1 MNEILQRMKE
11 RIAAL
16 GERLT
21 TVQKIA
27 IIVVSLLMFAV
38 VGALAWYGTRV
49 EMVPLYTE
57 LKQEDAGKIADRL
70 KEEKVP
76 FTVEKGG
83 STILVPADQAD
94 ALRIMLAADGPIDAN
109 PGYKLFDGADM
120 FGMPEEVIQLNKRRA
135 LEGELA
141 KTIEAI
147 EEIKAA
153 RVHLALPPDEL
164 FVEDQKPA
172 TASVILN
179 MKPGGTLRPKQVTGI
194 VNLVAGAVPGLDADN
209 VTVVNQAG
217 KVLKPAN
224 EEQLADLQRNVDYQR
239 NVEKELEQ
247 KATEVLEKAVG
258 RGKAVVRVRVKLDF
272 TKEQRTEE
280 LFDPQQQVARSE
292 ENLSET
298 RANGAD
304 RVGGAPGAPANDP
317 NVAQGV
323 IRVGDASNSS
333 REKQTINYEIS
344 KVTRQVEVPEIKLSR
359 VSVAVLVD
367 GMYKEVP
374 PAEGSDAAATKEYQ
388 ARTPAEIETITS
400 LVAKAVELDTQRGD
414 QIEVANL
421 QFQESPDEF
430 VAARAGAE
438 RQALIDKAINYGL
451 ILVFLLL
458 IVFVVLR
465 PVVAFLTAPPPPAEI
480 EEIVEEGAL
489 PEPEPPPALPGEEAV
504 AQLEQR
510 ELTVNEKIREFAVA
524 NPDVAAAVLRYWLRP
539 RYQG

>member
-1 MNEILQRMKE
+1 M
-11 RIAAL
+11 
-16 GERLT
+16 
-21 TVQKIA
+21 
-27 IIVVSLLMFAV
+27 
-38 VGALAWYGTRV
+38 
-49 EMVPLYTE
+49 
-57 LKQEDAGKIADRL
+57 
-70 KEEKVP
+70 
-76 FTVEKGG
+76 
-83 STILVPADQAD
+83 
-94 ALRIMLAADGPIDAN
+94 
-109 PGYKLFDGADM
+109 
-120 FGMPEEVIQLNKRRA
+120 
-135 LEGELA
+135 
-141 KTIEAI
+141 
-147 EEIKAA
+147 
-153 RVHLALPPDEL
+153 
-164 FVEDQKPA
+164 
-172 TASVILN
+172 
-179 MKPGGTLRPKQVTGI
+179 
-194 VNLVAGAVPGLDADN
+194 
-209 VTVVNQAG
+209 
-217 KVLKPAN
+217 
-224 EEQLADLQRNVDYQR
+224 
-239 NVEKELEQ
+239 
-247 KATEVLEKAVG
+247 
-258 RGKAVVRVRVKLDF
+258 
-272 TKEQRTEE
+272 
-280 LFDPQQQVARSE
+280 
-292 ENLSET
+292 
-298 RANGAD
+298 
-304 RVGGAPGAPANDP
+304 
-317 NVAQGV
+317 AQGV